1 MAIVFAG
8 MLLFGLIGDRIGIHA
23 LVGGFVWGLILPND
37 RALRLSISAKVKD
50 VAMIMFLPVFFALA
64 GFSADLKLLTPATFG
79 VVALVLAAAIV
90 GKFLAAVPAR
100 AFGVGWRDVG
110 VLGALLNT
118 RGLLVL
124 VAGLI
129 GLSLEIITTMTFTI
143 IVIVALVTNLMTLPL
158 LNRFMP
164 RQEPAPSRSEDVV
177 EPVG

>member
-1 MAIVFAG
+1 M
-8 MLLFGLIGDRIGIHA
+8 
-23 LVGGFVWGLILPND
+23 
-37 RALRLSISAKVKD
+37 
-50 VAMIMFLPVFFALA
+50 
-64 GFSADLKLLTPATFG
+64 
-79 VVALVLAAAIV
+79 
-90 GKFLAAVPAR
+90 
-100 AFGVGWRDVG
+100 
-110 VLGALLNT
+110 
-118 RGLLVL
+118 L